1 MQNGVLSLS
10 IILSGLYLLTIIIV
24 VSLIFIERR
33 SVYSTIGWVLVLIL
47 IPFGGLFL
55 YILFGRRILKDKKLV
70 LKKNE
75 DEALKQ
81 CLSKPKV
88 DSNNLLHHDVE
99 IRHSD
104 MITMFD
110 SLGAS
115 TFTSGND
122 VELYSE
128 SNEFFDSL
136 LNALNNAKKSINIQ
150 FYIFKDDTIGSK
162 IIEVLEEKQREG
174 VRVKVLYDAMGSR
187 SLSEKSF
194 EKLISYGGQVA
205 SFLSS
210 KIKMLNVNLNY
221 RNHRKLV
228 IIDGG

>member
-1 MQNGVLSLS
+1 MGVVFVNNL
-10 IILSGLYLLTIIIV
+10 IRF
-24 VSLIFIERR
+24 IFINY
-33 SVYSTIGWVLVLIL
+33 YSCKFNIYRKAFCLFHHWLGFSTHTNSFWR
-47 IPFGGLFL
+47 LFL

-122 VELYSE
+122 DELYSE

-187 SLSEKSF
+187 KS
-194 EKLISYGGQVA
+194 I
-205 SFLSS
+205 
-210 KIKMLNVNLNY
+210 
-221 RNHRKLV
+221 
-228 IIDGG
+228 